1 MNPAQA
7 QDRTIPPLDAGG
19 GWVRAYIGLGSN
31 LEQPAEQL
39 SRAFAALD
47 RLPASRV
54 IARSSLYRSRPLG
67 DLDQPDYLNAVA
79 VIDTG
84 LDALS
89 LLDGMQ
95 AIEAT
100 QGRARGGERWASRT
114 LDLDLLVFG
123 DERHEGPRLSV
134 PHPGLPQRDFVLYP
148 LFEVEPELRIP
159 GMGSLR
165 ECLAVCPRRGL
176 ERIAAGGP
184 LA

>member
-1 MNPAQA
+1 MNPVQA
-7 QDRTIPPLDAGG
+7 QDRALQPQDVGRR
-19 GWVRAYIGLGSN
+19 VRAYIGLGSN
-31 LEQPAEQL
+31 LERPAEQL
-39 SRAFAALD
+39 SRAFAALA
-47 RLPASRV
+47 RLPESRV
-54 IARSSLYRSRPLG
+54 IARSSVYRSRPLG
-67 DLDQPDYLNAVA
+67 GLDQPDYLNAVA
-79 VIDTG
+79 VMDTG
-84 LDALS
+84 LDALA

-100 QGRARGGERWASRT
+100 QGRVRGGERWASRT

-159 GMGSLR
+159 GVGMLR
-165 ECLAVCPRRGL
+165 ECLAACPLRGV
-176 ERIAAGGP
+176 ERVITAGGS